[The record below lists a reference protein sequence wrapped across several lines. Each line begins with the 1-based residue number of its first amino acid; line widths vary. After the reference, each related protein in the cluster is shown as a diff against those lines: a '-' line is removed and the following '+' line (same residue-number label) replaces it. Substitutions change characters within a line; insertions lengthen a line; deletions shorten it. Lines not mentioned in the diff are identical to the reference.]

1 MGALYH
7 FSLRLYSLIFTNL
20 PKKYRTPAEN
30 RGRRR
35 GAHDFWRDVK
45 ETIENPGGDV
55 IYCTSEFI

>member
-7 FSLRLYSLIFTNL
+7 FSPRLYSLIFANL

-35 GAHDFWRDVK
+35 GATIFGASVK

-55 IYCTSEFI
+55 IYCTSEFV